1 MSVHGRAVMVSA
13 MCLVLAASVA
23 GCAAGP
29 VSPEVQTG
37 RADVNADGTG
47 GSIETGDWTYDLP
60 TSGITWVD
68 VQGAL
73 HDAGRPDCL
82 VPGTSTEVSFAA
94 VRVQVGTETWRPV
107 VWISCQ

>member
-1 MSVHGRAVMVSA
+1 MRGRAVLVSG
-13 MCLVLAASVA
+13 MCLVVAASVA

-47 GSIETGDWTYDLP
+47 GSIETSDWTYGLP
-60 TSGITWVD
+60 TNGITWVD
-68 VQGAL
+68 QQGAL
-73 HDAGRPDCL
+73 HDTGRPDCL

-94 VRVQVGTETWRPV
+94 IRVQLGTETLRPV

>member
-1 MSVHGRAVMVSA
+1 MSVRGGAVLA
-13 MCLVLAASVA
+13 IGACLVVAMSVA

-68 VQGAL
+68 AQGAL

-82 VPGTSTEVSFAA
+82 VPGTSTEIGFAA
-94 VRVQVGTETWRPV
+94 VPVKVGTETWRPV